1 MLAMP
6 KAAGCYA
13 EGASLPPFNV
23 QNPLSLR
30 GFCMMPDDRYL
41 I

>member
-1 MLAMP
+1 MLAVP
-6 KAAGCYA
+6 EAAGCYA
-13 EGASLPPFNV
+13 EGASFPPFNV